1 MSEVKGHAAFHKHK
15 DAPRHPG
22 TKAGTRA
29 ERRAL
34 LKESMRHL
42 DQNEVVRQAKK
53 NSNIV
58 TADAHLNVAY
68 VNDGNGGFEVATGI
82 KQVLDYGDAREE
94 KTRYLREGS
103 RTVDLFVVHLPK
115 TMCVEIKD
123 FYPRYNPDG
132 SERLDPE
139 TGEPMSRS
147 RWVARDRDEA
157 MRYFVSAVGFLG
169 EDVSPGGM
177 DSIHGWATNFDES
190 TPHIQVMADPFA
202 PDPKV
207 PGALRTEASR
217 AYSSHRDVV
226 CPEGTVSIHRDKTTR
241 FYRRL
246 GDPMGFAFTPEE
258 RAQLEQLAGKPYDQI
273 DLADLKALD
282 GQKLSG
288 GIVRYAEG
296 KPAWGEYKM
305 QAAQGAMR
313 ERMIAEG
320 YPVEYEPGEHHGR
333 ELPKEVYEEV
343 QDEKAEAASLR
354 AAGHEAIVDAAEAA
368 AVAEIDAQLDQQ
380 ESEIENALLVDEWA
394 EIDEAED
401 DLEER
406 ARDVGGRESEL
417 IGRKRKLDARER
429 AVVEGEQTVAADRAQ
444 LDRDLAELPELRAAA
459 RAEGL
464 KAAEASAETA
474 VAACIA
480 NAEAEAQRITESA
493 QRAAQARLDAADKEI
508 AAERAELTETPMAF
522 DEFLNK
528 ETKEGRDTAERYRK
542 HTELYYLHNKRRPQ
556 FLNDHDRAAMR
567 GERKTVSG
575 RQQLVASMEEDK
587 KRPNTSGSGSGE
599 DGQGLGG

>member
-15 DAPRHPG
+15 KGPRHPG
-22 TKAGTRA
+22 TKTGTRA

-42 DQNEVVRQAKK
+42 DPQEVVRQAKK

-58 TADAHLNVAY
+58 TSDTHLNVAY

-82 KQVLDYGDAREE
+82 DQVLDYGDAREE

-115 TMCVEIKD
+115 TMCIEIKD
-123 FYPRYNPDG
+123 FYPRYNTDG

-147 RWVARDRDEA
+147 RWVARDPDEA
-157 MRYFVSAVGFLG
+157 MRYYRDAVDFLG
-169 EDVSPGGM
+169 EKVIPGGM
-177 DSIHGWATNFDES
+177 DAIHGWVTNDDES
-190 TPHIQVMADPFA
+190 TPHIQIMGDPFA
-202 PDPKV
+202 PDPKA
-207 PGALRTEASR
+207 PGMLRSEASR

-226 CPEGTVSIHRDKTTR
+226 CPEGTISIHRNKTTR

-258 RAQLEQLAGKPYDQI
+258 RAQLEQLTGKPYDQL
-273 DLADLKALD
+273 DLADLKALE

-313 ERMIAEG
+313 ERMIAKG

-354 AAGHEAIVDAAEAA
+354 EAA
-368 AVAEIDAQLDQQ
+368 ARGEIRNARDRQEIDRD
-380 ESEIENALLVDEWA
+380 SEIVTSNREALMAEREEVGAEREKVDGDIELVSHVKKSNAA
-394 EIDEAED
+394 KA
-401 DLEER
+401 
-406 ARDVGGRESEL
+406 AQNAA
-417 IGRKRKLDARER
+417 DA
-429 AVVEGEQTVAADRAQ
+429 AQNAADRAA
-444 LDRDLAELPELRAAA
+444 LDEARIDDAEALSWHRSDAGVDILAARVAAEEDLAELHYATRRRERFAAA
-459 RAEGL
+459 R
-464 KAAEASAETA
+464 
-474 VAACIA
+474 
-480 NAEAEAQRITESA
+480 
-493 QRAAQARLDAADKEI
+493 I
-508 AAERAELTETPMAF
+508 AAAAAFEENLRETGYRELDKIEDAV
-522 DEFLNK
+522 K
-528 ETKEGRDTAERYRK
+528 
-542 HTELYYLHNKRRPQ
+542 
-556 FLNDHDRAAMR
+556 
-567 GERKTVSG
+567 
-575 RQQLVASMEEDK
+575 RQQLTNEFEGAMAKIEPLPPVENRHAAAARRDRAQKGAARAALLDSDAPQQT
-587 KRPNTSGSGSGE
+587 RDRNVH
-599 DGQGLGG
+599 DGLG

>member
-15 DAPRHPG
+15 NAPRHPG

-58 TADAHLNVAY
+58 TADTHLNVAY
-68 VNDGNGGFEVATGI
+68 VNDGNGGFEVAMGI
-82 KQVLDYGDAREE
+82 DQVLDYGDAREE

-103 RTVDLFVVHLPK
+103 RTVDLFVIHLPK
-115 TMCVEIKD
+115 TMCIEIKD

-147 RWVARDRDEA
+147 RWVARDPDEA
-157 MRYFVSAVGFLG
+157 MRYYRDVVDFLG
-169 EDVSPGGM
+169 EEVIPGGM
-177 DSIHGWATNFDES
+177 DAIHGWVTNDDES
-190 TPHIQVMADPFA
+190 TPHIQIMGDPFA

-207 PGALRTEASR
+207 PGMLRSEASR

-226 CPEGTVSIHRDKTTR
+226 CPEGTVSIHRNKTTR

-258 RAQLEQLAGKPYDQI
+258 RAQLEQLTGKPYDQL

-313 ERMIAEG
+313 ERMIAKG

-333 ELPKEVYEEV
+333 ELSKEVYEEV

-354 AAGHEAIVDAAEAA
+354 EAA
-368 AVAEIDAQLDQQ
+368 ARTETKNVRDRQEIDRNSKIVASNREDV
-380 ESEIENALLVDEWA
+380 IA
-394 EIDEAED
+394 EREEV
-401 DLEER
+401 LEEL
-406 ARDVGGRESEL
+406 EL
-417 IGRKRKLDARER
+417 ASRVKKSNAADA
-429 AVVEGEQTVAADRAQ
+429 AQNAADRAALHEARIDDAEALSWHRSDAGADILAARVAADEEYAERDYTTRRRERLAAVRIEAAAAFEENLRETGYRELDKIEDVAKRQQ
-444 LDRDLAELPELRAAA
+444 LTNEFEGAMAKIEPLPVVENRHAAAA
-459 RAEGL
+459 R
-464 KAAEASAETA
+464 
-474 VAACIA
+474 
-480 NAEAEAQRITESA
+480 RD
-493 QRAAQARLDAADKEI
+493 RAHKD
-508 AAERAELTETPMAF
+508 AERAA
-522 DEFLNK
+522 
-528 ETKEGRDTAERYRK
+528 
-542 HTELYYLHNKRRPQ
+542 
-556 FLNDHDRAAMR
+556 LNDGGTQETGPSTEDDR
-567 GERKTVSG
+567 K
-575 RQQLVASMEEDK
+575 L
-587 KRPNTSGSGSGE
+587 GS
-599 DGQGLGG
+599 

>member
-22 TKAGTRA
+22 TKTGTRA

-42 DQNEVVRQAKK
+42 DPKEVVRQAKK

-58 TADAHLNVAY
+58 TADTHLNVAY
-68 VNDGNGGFEVATGI
+68 VNDGNGGFEVATGV
-82 KQVLDYGDAREE
+82 KQVLDYGNAREE

-103 RTVDLFVVHLPK
+103 RTVDLFTVHLPK

-123 FYPRYNPDG
+123 YYPRYNPDG

-147 RWVARDRDEA
+147 RWVARDPDEA
-157 MRYFVSAVGFLG
+157 MRYFVSAVQFLG

-190 TPHIQVMADPFA
+190 TPHIQLMGDPFA

-207 PGALRTEASR
+207 PGMLRSEASR

-226 CPEGTVSIHRDKTTR
+226 CPEGTISIHRNKTTR

-258 RAQLEQLAGKPYDQI
+258 RAQLEQLTGKPYDQL
-273 DLADLKALD
+273 DLADLKGLD
-282 GQKLSG
+282 GKKLSG

-313 ERMIAEG
+313 ERMIAKG

-333 ELPKEVYEEV
+333 ELSKEVYEEV

-354 AAGHEAIVDAAEAA
+354 DAASRTEAKNA
-368 AVAEIDAQLDQQ
+368 RDRREIDRNSKIVASIR
-380 ESEIENALLVDEWA
+380 EEVIA
-394 EIDEAED
+394 EREEVSD
-401 DLEER
+401 DLELVSR
-406 ARDVGGRESEL
+406 AKARNAA
-417 IGRKRKLDARER
+417 DA
-429 AVVEGEQTVAADRAQ
+429 AQNAADRAE
-444 LDRDLAELPELRAAA
+444 LHEARIDDAEALSWHRSDAGADILAARVAAEEDLAEMHSLALAKARRIVADADLYGTQIRDLGYKALDRIDDEVKRQPLRENLDAALAQPVRPVEDRHAAAA
-459 RAEGL
+459 R
-464 KAAEASAETA
+464 
-474 VAACIA
+474 
-480 NAEAEAQRITESA
+480 R
-493 QRAAQARLDAADKEI
+493 
-508 AAERAELTETPMAF
+508 
-522 DEFLNK
+522 
-528 ETKEGRDTAERYRK
+528 
-542 HTELYYLHNKRRPQ
+542 
-556 FLNDHDRAAMR
+556 DRA
-567 GERKTVSG
+567 RKEAARATLLDSDAP
-575 RQQLVASMEEDK
+575 QQTRDRKVHDS
-587 KRPNTSGSGSGE
+587 
-599 DGQGLGG
+599 LG

>member
-15 DAPRHPG
+15 AGPRHPG

-42 DQNEVVRQAKK
+42 DPQEVVLQAKK

-58 TADAHLNVAY
+58 TADTHLNVAY
-68 VNDGNGGFEVATGI
+68 VSDGDGGVEVATDI
-82 KQVLDYGDAREE
+82 ERVLKYGDAREE

-147 RWVARDRDEA
+147 RWVARDPDEA
-157 MRYFVSAVGFLG
+157 MRYYRDAVDFLG
-169 EDVSPGGM
+169 EEVIPGGM
-177 DSIHGWATNFDES
+177 DAIHGWVTNDDES
-190 TPHIQVMADPFA
+190 TPHIQIMGDPFA
-202 PDPKV
+202 PDPKA
-207 PGALRTEASR
+207 PGMLRSEASR

-226 CPEGTVSIHRDKTTR
+226 CPEGTISIHRNKDTR

-258 RAQLEQLAGKPYDQI
+258 RTQLEQLTGKPSDQI

-305 QAAQGAMR
+305 QSAQGAMR
-313 ERMIAEG
+313 ERMIAKG

-333 ELPKEVYEEV
+333 ELPKEVFEEV

-368 AVAEIDAQLDQQ
+368 AAAETDAQLDQQ
-380 ESEIENALLVDEWA
+380 ESEIENALLADEWA
-394 EIDEAED
+394 DLEEAEG

-406 ARDVGGRESEL
+406 AQDVAERETDWL
-417 IGRKRKLDARER
+417 TRKRKLDAREADLDAREVDLAHRDQETADARLAAQNELRETEALNAAQR
-429 AVVEGEQTVAADRAQ
+429 AEIARLRALREDVE
-444 LDRDLAELPELRAAA
+444 RDLAAAGPA
-459 RAEGL
+459 PQAPSYDDMRAEFLGEQSAVMTKYL
-464 KAAEASAETA
+464 KRMRSKDGTPMLDDFERFAREEHAKLTRQGQPVGRYETW
-474 VAACIA
+474 
-480 NAEAEAQRITESA
+480 RDRTT
-493 QRAAQARLDAADKEI
+493 AAQKK
-508 AAERAELTETPMAF
+508 LTMA
-522 DEFLNK
+522 
-528 ETKEGRDTAERYRK
+528 
-542 HTELYYLHNKRRPQ
+542 Q
-556 FLNDHDRAAMR
+556 LNDASVGAP
-567 GERKTVSG
+567 
-575 RQQLVASMEEDK
+575 RQTQNREF
-587 KRPNTSGSGSGE
+587 GS
-599 DGQGLGG
+599 

>member
-58 TADAHLNVAY
+58 TADTHLNVAY
-68 VNDGNGGFEVATGI
+68 VNDGDGGFEVATGI
-82 KQVLDYGDAREE
+82 DQVLDYGDAREE

-123 FYPRYNPDG
+123 FYPRHNPDG

-147 RWVARDRDEA
+147 RWVARDPDEA
-157 MRYFVSAVGFLG
+157 MRYFESAVEFLG
-169 EDVSPGGM
+169 ENVSPGGM

-190 TPHIQVMADPFA
+190 TPHVQLMGDPFA

-207 PGALRTEASR
+207 PGMLRTEASR

-226 CPEGTVSIHRDKTTR
+226 CPEGTISIHRDKTTR

-258 RAQLEQLAGKPYDQI
+258 RAQLEQLTGKPYDQL

-313 ERMIAEG
+313 ERMIAKG

-354 AAGHEAIVDAAEAA
+354 EAA
-368 AVAEIDAQLDQQ
+368 ARGEIRNARDRQEIDRD
-380 ESEIENALLVDEWA
+380 SEIVASNREALLAEREEVDGD
-394 EIDEAED
+394 I
-401 DLEER
+401 
-406 ARDVGGRESEL
+406 EL
-417 IGRKRKLDARER
+417 VSHVKKSNAAKAAQNAADA
-429 AVVEGEQTVAADRAQ
+429 AQNAADRAALHEARIDDAEALSWHRSDAGADILAARVAADEELSELHSLALATYHQ
-444 LDRDLAELPELRAAA
+444 TRADRKRIHKAATVGMYAIRNLDDRVRFGKAFDAEFAPPTPVPAQPVEDRHAAAA
-459 RAEGL
+459 R
-464 KAAEASAETA
+464 
-474 VAACIA
+474 
-480 NAEAEAQRITESA
+480 RD
-493 QRAAQARLDAADKEI
+493 RAHKD
-508 AAERAELTETPMAF
+508 AERAA
-522 DEFLNK
+522 
-528 ETKEGRDTAERYRK
+528 
-542 HTELYYLHNKRRPQ
+542 
-556 FLNDHDRAAMR
+556 LNDGGTQETGPSTEDDR
-567 GERKTVSG
+567 K
-575 RQQLVASMEEDK
+575 L
-587 KRPNTSGSGSGE
+587 GS
-599 DGQGLGG
+599 